1 VIGAGTAGCVVANR
15 LTEVKDWKVA
25 LLEAGGPEPIGT
37 QYPGSYFSYSRP
49 PPNSTI
55 NWNFETEPQ
64 QNACLGRPGGKCLWP
79 RGMPNIHEA
88 NSYLVKKFPA
98 FMEPEILLLCS
109 RPNVLRPNQ

>member
-1 VIGAGTAGCVVANR
+1 LPEIIQCKYSDSDRYFDLQEVDFVVIGAGTAGCVVANR
-15 LTEVKDWKVA
+15 LTEVGDWKVA

-64 QNACLGRPGGKCLWP
+64 KNACLGRPGGKCLWP

-88 NSYLVKKFPA
+88 NS
-98 FMEPEILLLCS
+98 S
-109 RPNVLRPNQ
+109 

>member
-1 VIGAGTAGCVVANR
+1 MANR
-15 LTEVKDWKVA
+15 LTEEDWKVA

-88 NSYLVKKFPA
+88 NSY
-98 FMEPEILLLCS
+98 
-109 RPNVLRPNQ
+109 